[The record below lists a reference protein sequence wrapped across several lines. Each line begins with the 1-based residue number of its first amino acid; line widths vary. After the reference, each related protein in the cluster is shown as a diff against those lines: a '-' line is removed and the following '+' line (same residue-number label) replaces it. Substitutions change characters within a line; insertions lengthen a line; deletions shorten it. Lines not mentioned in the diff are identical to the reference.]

1 MWFVCLSRVS
11 GSHGVFLNQVPVYY
25 CRCSGFGITQMD
37 TTAGRR
43 IRILSEFGLLTIPY
57 YSCALCVRSHDRY
70 RY

>member
-11 GSHGVFLNQVPVYY
+11 GSPGVFLNQVPVYY

-70 RY
+70 P